1 MAAMADKIAD
11 LLIKRDFDEPP
22 EVRLIKDFI
31 RKRLDADAGVT
42 VQPHQ
47 IIIDVKGAAL
57 AGALR
62 MHIHELKRLCATDKR
77 LLIRIR

>member
-1 MAAMADKIAD
+1 MADKIAD

-31 RKRLDADAGVT
+31 RKRFDAESSVSLQT
-42 VQPHQ
+42 HQ
-47 IIIDVKGAAL
+47 IIIQVKGAAL

-62 MHIHELKRLCATDKR
+62 MQIHELAKLCASDKR
-77 LLIRIR
+77 LVIRIR